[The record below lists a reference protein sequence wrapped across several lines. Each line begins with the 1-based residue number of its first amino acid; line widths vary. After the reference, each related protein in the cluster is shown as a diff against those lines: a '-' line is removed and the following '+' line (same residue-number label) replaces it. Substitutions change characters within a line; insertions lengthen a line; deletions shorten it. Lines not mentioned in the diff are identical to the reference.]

1 MRIGLLVYFL
11 RKALENIWTNRFL
24 SLVTLSTIAIS
35 MLILGLFSLIYLN
48 VQQSLH
54 QMGGELQITAYLQ
67 ETISSEQAEVL
78 RSKVADWPEV
88 EGITYISKE
97 QALARFRSQLR
108 EYAGILEGLKEN
120 PLPASLELTLMPQY
134 GRSGNIKELSTRLGR
149 LPGVAEVQ
157 YGRKWMAKLRVFVEV
172 MKLVGITVGGLLLIA
187 TIFVI
192 SNTIRLTFYSRREEL
207 EIMRLVGATDFFIK
221 APFLIEGLLHGLG
234 GALLAAGGLSLLI
247 LFLFSHLDL
256 PLRLAVMAGSLPTGQ
271 LVAGFLGLGLLLG
284 ILGSMVSLRR
294 FLRP

>member
-1 MRIGLLVYFL
+1 MRIGLLAYFL
-11 RKALENIWTNRFL
+11 RKALENIWINPFL

-149 LPGVAEVQ
+149 LPGVADVQ

-192 SNTIRLTFYSRREEL
+192 SNTIKLTFYSRREEL

-284 ILGSMVSLRR
+284 VLGSMVSLRR

>member
-1 MRIGLLVYFL
+1 MLAYFL
-11 RKALENIWTNRFL
+11 RKALGNIWINPFL

-48 VQQSLH
+48 VQQSLQ

-67 ETISSEQAEVL
+67 ETISSEQAKVL

-88 EGITYISKE
+88 ERIIYISKE

-192 SNTIRLTFYSRREEL
+192 SNTIKLTFYSRREEL

-284 ILGSMVSLRR
+284 VLGSMVSLRR

>member
-1 MRIGLLVYFL
+1 MLVYFL
-11 RKALENIWTNRFL
+11 RKALGNIWTNPFL

-48 VQQSLH
+48 VQQSLQ

-67 ETISSEQAEVL
+67 ETISSEQAKVL

-88 EGITYISKE
+88 ERIIYISKE

-192 SNTIRLTFYSRREEL
+192 SNTIKLTFYSRREEL

-256 PLRLAVMAGSLPTGQ
+256 PLRLAVMAESLPTGQ

-284 ILGSMVSLRR
+284 VLGSIVSLRR